1 MILRQKQAQAL
12 ISVCSALLL
21 VASCRSQ
28 NGAPVTNNSTADTFI
43 STTPPFQ
50 TKEPE
55 RYRATRTI
63 TNITA
68 DGRTNVIKH
77 AIAKDGEFR
86 RLEAEFVSARLIFV
100 QGPQGKFV
108 LLPDEKV
115 YVDQAEGAV
124 PGASDEDESSP
135 ERLLHTESGTS
146 SYQKIGT
153 EVVSG
158 RNTNKYRVV
167 VNASNAANVSS
178 SETLIWID
186 EALGM
191 PIRSETKSSDG
202 SRSTME
208 LSELALEVDKNLFQV
223 PGDYKKVP
231 FAEIARYLT
240 PH

>member
-1 MILRQKQAQAL
+1 MIPRRKQAPSL
-12 ISVCSALLL
+12 LLVCIAL

-28 NGAPVTNNSTADTFI
+28 NGAPATNSPTTDTI
-43 STTPPFQ
+43 VSATPPFQ

-63 TNITA
+63 TEVTT
-68 DGRTNVIKH
+68 DGRTRTIQY

-86 RLEAEFVSARLIFV
+86 RFEADFVSGRLVFV

-108 LLPDEKV
+108 LLPAAKV
-115 YVDQAEGAV
+115 YMDQAEGLSSGV
-124 PGASDEDESSP
+124 LDEYESSP
-135 ERLLHTESGTS
+135 ERLLHTESGKS
-146 SYQKIGT
+146 SYKKLGNEII
-153 EVVSG
+153 SG
-158 RNTNKYRVV
+158 RNTNKYLVV
-167 VNASNAANVSS
+167 VNASNAGNVSS

-202 SRSTME
+202 SSSTIE
-208 LSELALEVDKNLFQV
+208 LSDLALEVDKTLFQI

-231 FAEIARYLT
+231 STEIDKYRA

>member
-1 MILRQKQAQAL
+1 MIVRRKAVHTL
-12 ISVCSALLL
+12 ILLLLQL

-28 NGAPVTNNSTADTFI
+28 TETPVTTKSSADTFV
-43 STTPPFQ
+43 SATPPFQ

-63 TNITA
+63 TKINAT
-68 DGRTNVIKH
+68 GQTEVIKSM
-77 AIAKDGEFR
+77 IAKDGEFR
-86 RLEAEFVSARLIFV
+86 RLDAELVSVRMILLL
-100 QGPQGKFV
+100 GPPGNFV
-108 LLPDEKV
+108 LLPDKKV
-115 YVDQAEGAV
+115 YVDQSEGAA
-124 PGASDEDESSP
+124 PGAMLDDESSP
-135 ERLLHTESGTS
+135 ERLLHAESGTS
-146 SYQKIGT
+146 SYQKLGD

-158 RNTNKYRVV
+158 RKTNKYRVV

-191 PIRSETKSSDG
+191 PIRSETKSADG

-208 LSELALEVDKNLFQV
+208 LSDLALEVDKSIFQV
-223 PGDYKKVP
+223 PADYKKVP
-231 FAEIARYLT
+231 FSEISRYLV